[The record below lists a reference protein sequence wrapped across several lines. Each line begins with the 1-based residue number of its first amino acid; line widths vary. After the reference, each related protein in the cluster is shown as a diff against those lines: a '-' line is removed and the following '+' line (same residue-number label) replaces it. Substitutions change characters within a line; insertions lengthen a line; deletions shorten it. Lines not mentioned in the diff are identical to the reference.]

1 MRWSIMKNVAKIQ
14 PAELAKIQPEEIV
27 KYQKKKI
34 PQALREQVWLNSAGT
49 VFETKCKTSW
59 CKNRIT
65 AFDFQCGHNI
75 PESKGG
81 VTTLDNLF
89 PICARCNSSMGNRYT
104 LDEWSAVYNTKTS
117 FHRFLMCFIKNKKS
131 S

>member
-1 MRWSIMKNVAKIQ
+1 MFWTIMKNVRIQ
-14 PAELAKIQPEEIV
+14 PFETEIV
-27 KYQKKKI
+27 KYHKKKI
-34 PQALREQVWLNSAGT
+34 PQALREQVWLSNAGK
-49 VFETKCKTSW
+49 VFETKCKTKW

-89 PICARCNSSMGNRYT
+89 PICARCNSSMGNRYS
-104 LDEWSAVYNTKTS
+104 LDEWSEIYNSKKDLY
-117 FHRFLMCFIKNKKS
+117 RFFKCFIKNKIS

>member
-1 MRWSIMKNVAKIQ
+1 MLWNTMKTATKIQ
-14 PAELAKIQPEEIV
+14 PLEAIEIV

-34 PQALREQVWLNSAGT
+34 PQALREQVWLNTAGK
-49 VFETKCKTSW
+49 VFETKCKTKW

-65 AFDFQCGHNI
+65 VFDFQCGHNI

-81 VTTLDNLF
+81 ITTLDNLF

-104 LDEWSAVYNTKTS
+104 LDEWSAVYSTKSSIYRFFTCFKKTS
-117 FHRFLMCFIKNKKS
+117 
-131 S
+131 

>member
-1 MRWSIMKNVAKIQ
+1 MKSARKIQ
-14 PAELAKIQPEEIV
+14 PLEAVEVV

-34 PQALREQVWLNSAGT
+34 PQAVREQVWLHSIGK
-49 VFETKCKTSW
+49 VFETKCKTKW
-59 CKNRIT
+59 CTNRIT

-81 VTTLDNLF
+81 LTTLDNLV

-104 LDEWSAVYNTKTS
+104 LDEWSAVYNNKS
-117 FHRFLMCFIKNKKS
+117 YFYRFMCFMKNKKPS
-131 S
+131 